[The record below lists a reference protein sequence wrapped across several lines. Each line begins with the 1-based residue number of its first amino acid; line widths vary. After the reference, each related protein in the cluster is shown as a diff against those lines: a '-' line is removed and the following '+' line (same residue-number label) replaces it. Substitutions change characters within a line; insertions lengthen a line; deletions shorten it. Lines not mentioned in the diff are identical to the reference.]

1 MTARLYVV
9 EDDLKVT
16 VGILRTLS
24 AQHDFVVV
32 GTAASLAQARQEL
45 ARLKPDMVL
54 VDLQLPDG
62 DGASLIRDL
71 RSGQPG
77 VVVLVFTV
85 FGDEAPVLRAIESGA
100 DGYILKGS
108 SNEELVAA
116 LHQARA
122 GESPI
127 SPAIA
132 RHLLQR
138 LRRPA
143 SPLEPEAPE
152 TVAATPL
159 ERLSHREVEVL
170 RLVAQGFVA
179 DEIGL
184 KLGITVNT
192 VRTHIR
198 NVYGKLSVN
207 HQGQAVSA
215 AHRLGYL

>member
-100 DGYILKGS
+100 DGYIA
-108 SNEELVAA
+108 E
-116 LHQARA
+116 
-122 GESPI
+122 
-127 SPAIA
+127 
-132 RHLLQR
+132 
-138 LRRPA
+138 
-143 SPLEPEAPE
+143 
-152 TVAATPL
+152 
-159 ERLSHREVEVL
+159 
-170 RLVAQGFVA
+170 
-179 DEIGL
+179 
-184 KLGITVNT
+184 
-192 VRTHIR
+192 
-198 NVYGKLSVN
+198 
-207 HQGQAVSA
+207 
-215 AHRLGYL
+215 